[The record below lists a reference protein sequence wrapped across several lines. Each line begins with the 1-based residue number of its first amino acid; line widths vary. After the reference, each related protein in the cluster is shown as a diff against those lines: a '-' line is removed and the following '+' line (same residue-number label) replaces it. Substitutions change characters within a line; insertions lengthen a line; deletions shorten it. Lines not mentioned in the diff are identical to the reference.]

1 MSLKEEFL
9 EVFLEISN
17 EIHAQGYRAIIDWV
31 NKKKE
36 DGFINKKEVKEFT
49 EVINK
54 RNKAAHSETETVSE
68 KDLESAKKL
77 LKLVK

>member
-9 EVFLEISN
+9 EVFLQISN

>member
-54 RNKAAHSETETVSE
+54 RNKTAHSETETVSE

>member
-9 EVFLEISN
+9 EVFLQISN

-68 KDLESAKKL
+68 KDLELAKKL